1 MSVSVQQ
8 PGRLATTAMWWHREI
23 SELLPHEEQEAKV
36 SSAGCLRPSSHR
48 KGGVSHCEA
57 LVAKWEIRVP
67 SFGAAEEGEV
77 FHRDDEYGQYHKTT
91 SRS

>member
-1 MSVSVQQ
+1 MSVSVSVQ
-8 PGRLATTAMWWHREI
+8 PGRLATTAMWWHREV
-23 SELLPHEEQEAKV
+23 SEFLPHDEQEAKV

-77 FHRDDEYGQYHKTT
+77 FHRDGYGQYHMTT
-91 SRS
+91 WRS

>member
-1 MSVSVQQ
+1 M
-8 PGRLATTAMWWHREI
+8 
-23 SELLPHEEQEAKV
+23 

-67 SFGAAEEGEV
+67 SFEAAEEGEV
-77 FHRDDEYGQYHKTT
+77 FHRDDYGQYHMTT

>member
-1 MSVSVQQ
+1 MSVSVAVQ
-8 PGRLATTAMWWHREI
+8 PARLATTAMWWHRKI
-23 SELLPHEEQEAKV
+23 SELLPHEQEAKV

-48 KGGVSHCEA
+48 TGGVSHCEA

-67 SFGAAEEGEV
+67 SFEAAEEGEV
-77 FHRDDEYGQYHKTT
+77 FRRVDYGRYHMTT